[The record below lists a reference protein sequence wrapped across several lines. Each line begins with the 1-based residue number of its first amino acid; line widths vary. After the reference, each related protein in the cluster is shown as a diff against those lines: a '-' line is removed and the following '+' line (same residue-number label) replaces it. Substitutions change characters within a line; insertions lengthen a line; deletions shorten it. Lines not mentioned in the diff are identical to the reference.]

1 MPERE
6 RPMTDVGHQGAR
18 QPQVPD
24 LGELLERN
32 FFRMTPR
39 EVFGAMAAI
48 DAERAKGQLVPTGPE
63 DQR

>member
-1 MPERE
+1 
-6 RPMTDVGHQGAR
+6 MTDLGHQGVC
-18 QPQVPD
+18 QPPLPD
-24 LGELLERN
+24 RGELLERN